1 MVDSVINLVF
11 TNADNI
17 GAHKLVWWHFQVQ
30 WGRALTN
37 AAGGI
42 VVRTVTWTEIAREV
56 TFKKIFISNRKTQSD
71 RQSLT

>member
-1 MVDSVINLVF
+1 MVDSVVNLVF

-37 AAGGI
+37 ATGAI
-42 VVRTVTWTEIAREV
+42 VVRAVTWTEVAREV
-56 TFKKIFISNRKTQSD
+56 TFKKYLSVIGKHSLIDKT
-71 RQSLT
+71 